1 MSDTEAVPDTTA
13 EETPKGEEEP
23 LNDVSKVEGGRTRT
37 ASMGMGMKGSK
48 QEKVRRVDLCV
59 LSSYSYTTGGEAV
72 HRQPG
77 VQDHGG
83 GPPRGVWGARRDHL
97 CPCHQ

>member
-1 MSDTEAVPDTTA
+1 MSDTEAVPDTPV

-23 LNDVSKVEGGRTRT
+23 LNDVSKKVEREEDEDR
-37 ASMGMGMKGSK
+37 SMARMGSR
-48 QEKVRRVDLCV
+48 EKVRRADLCV
-59 LSSYSYTTGGEAV
+59 CSLSYSTGGEAV

-83 GPPRGVWGARRDHL
+83 GPPRVVWGARRDHL